1 MGTSY
6 AALKAHNWFDDFD
19 WDKLFSHELTPPVL
33 YEYSLVST
41 S

>member
-19 WDKLFSHELTPPVL
+19 WDKLFSHELTPPVINL
-33 YEYSLVST
+33 FNLVYAS
-41 S
+41 